1 MIKTIAVAVA
11 VLLVVGVAGVLAYAA
26 TKPGTFRVER
36 AIAIHAPADA
46 IFPYINDLR
55 AQAAWSPFEKDPAM
69 KRTHS
74 GSAQGPG
81 ATYEW
86 DGNREVGAGRI
97 AIIDATAPTR
107 VLLELQMTRP
117 MAAHNQVEFTLQPQ
131 GGATTVTW
139 TMHGEQPYMA
149 KVMSTFIDCDKM
161 VGGMFEEGLAKLK
174 EMVETQVAA
183 APAQGTLAQAASR

>member
-1 MIKTIAVAVA
+1 MIKIIAIAAA
-11 VLLVVGVAGVLAYAA
+11 VLLVLGVGGVLAYAA
-26 TKPGTFRVER
+26 AKPAAFRVQR
-36 AIAIHAPADA
+36 AILIKAPADA
-46 IFPYINDLR
+46 IFPFINDLR
-55 AQAAWSPFEKDPAM
+55 AQSAWSPFEKDPAM

-107 VLLELQMTRP
+107 VVLELEMIRP

-139 TMHGEQPYMA
+139 TMQGKQPYMA

-174 EMVETQVAA
+174 AMAETQVAA
-183 APAQGTLAQAASR
+183 MPAQATLAQTAAR

>member
-1 MIKTIAVAVA
+1 MIKTIAIAVA
-11 VLLVVGVAGVLAYAA
+11 VLLVMGAAGVLAYAA
-26 TKPGTFRVER
+26 TRPDTFRVQR
-36 AIAIHAPADA
+36 TIAINAPAET
-46 IFPYINDLR
+46 IFPFINDLR
-55 AQAAWSPFEKDPAM
+55 AQSSWSPFEKDPAM

-74 GSAQGPG
+74 GAAQGPG

-107 VLLELQMTRP
+107 VALALDMTRP
-117 MAAHNQVEFTLQPQ
+117 MAAHNQVEFTLHPQ
-131 GGATTVTW
+131 GAATTVTW
-139 TMHGEQPYMA
+139 TMHGDQPYMA

-174 EMVETQVAA
+174 ALVETKVAA
-183 APAQGTLAQAASR
+183 APVQAPLAQAAR

>member
-1 MIKTIAVAVA
+1 MIKTIAIAVA

-26 TKPGTFRVER
+26 TKPGTFRVQR
-36 AIAIHAPADA
+36 AILIKAPAEA
-46 IFPYINDLR
+46 IFPFINDLR
-55 AQAAWSPFEKDPAM
+55 AQSAWSPFEKDPAM

-97 AIIDATAPTR
+97 TIIDATMPTR
-107 VLLELQMTRP
+107 VALELEMIRP

-131 GGATTVTW
+131 GGATIVTW
-139 TMHGEQPYMA
+139 TMQGEQPYMA
-149 KVMSTFIDCDKM
+149 KVMSTFIDCDRM

-174 EMVETQVAA
+174 TLVETKVAA
-183 APAQGTLAQAASR
+183 MPAREPLAQAASR